1 MLNFYFLIIISFW
14 QCWVFTAVHR
24 LSLVV
29 VSRGLLTVVT
39 CLVEGHRL
47 YDEWASVVVVH
58 GLSCP
63 VACGIFPGQGLNRC
77 PLHCKAN
84 S

>member
-1 MLNFYFLIIISFW
+1 MLDLHFLIIIYFW
-14 QCWVFTAVHR
+14 LCQVFTAVYR

-39 CLVEGHRL
+39 CLVAGHRL
-47 YDEWASVVVVH
+47 YGEWASVVVEH

>member
-1 MLNFYFLIIISFW
+1 MLDFYFLIIIYFW
-14 QCWVFTAVHR
+14 LCWVFTAVYR

-39 CLVEGHRL
+39 CLVAGHRL
-47 YDEWASVVVVH
+47 YGEWASVVAVH

-63 VACGIFPGQGLNRC
+63 VACGISPGQGLSQC